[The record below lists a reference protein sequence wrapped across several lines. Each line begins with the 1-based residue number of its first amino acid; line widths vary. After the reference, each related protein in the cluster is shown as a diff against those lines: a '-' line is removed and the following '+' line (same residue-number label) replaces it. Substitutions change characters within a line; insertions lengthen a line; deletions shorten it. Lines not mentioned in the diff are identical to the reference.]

1 MIYYNYRS
9 NIHKSARIVI
19 LGIYIEAVILY
30 ILLFFS
36 GSIVLTAV
44 GTEEAA
50 GFSIKAELVK
60 IFIYSIPS
68 LALIW
73 YLLLKAK
80 PLRNWEIAPGKKDL
94 TCGLISLSGLL
105 IIGLAI
111 SLVSSYMSG
120 PSAQVLLHSP
130 STPVGWIVLV
140 FSLIIAAYT
149 EESFFRFYLLSRK
162 DEFKLSASQAL
173 LFSVL
178 LFSICHIYEGP
189 WGFLNAALSGTFLC
203 FNFLRYK
210 SIHGISIAHGFYN
223 IVIYAVNALTT
234 AGT

>member
-1 MIYYNYRS
+1 
-9 NIHKSARIVI
+9 

-30 ILLFFS
+30 VVLFFS
-36 GSIVLTAV
+36 GSVASTAAST
-44 GTEEAA
+44 GETA
-50 GFSIKAELVK
+50 GFSITAELAK

-68 LALIW
+68 LTLIW

-80 PLRNWEIAPGKKDL
+80 PLKNWEIVPGKKDL
-94 TCGLISLSGLL
+94 TCCIITLSGLL

-111 SLVSSYMSG
+111 AFVSSYMSG
-120 PSAQVLLHSP
+120 PSAQVLLYSP
-130 STPVGWIVLV
+130 STPAGWIVLC

-162 DEFKLSASQAL
+162 DELKMSAAQAL
-173 LFSVL
+173 MFSVL

-203 FNFLRYK
+203 FIFLRYK
-210 SIHGISIAHGFYN
+210 SIHGISVAHGFYN
-223 IVIYAVNALTT
+223 IAIYIINT
-234 AGT
+234 ART